1 MRHCLVSKDTRYP
14 LIILTLTDGTSVLV
28 DGAKRDRIVW
38 PGDIFVSGRSIY
50 ASTGMSDG
58 IASGLDSLL
67 RLQLSDGREYIWPCF
82 GYL

>member
-1 MRHCLVSKDTRYP
+1 MLHCLVSNALQFLRTV
-14 LIILTLTDGTSVLV
+14 LTWTDGTSVLV

-67 RLQLSDGREYIWPCF
+67 RLQLSDGREYIWLCSF
-82 GYL
+82 DL